1 MISLIKDILNL
12 LRRGKWRELFLKP
25 TSNGGIQFFRYVF
38 VGGIATV
45 VDWGLLY
52 VFENLLRITFPGEI
66 MMTASKYIAAAIGF
80 GGGLLVNYFLSRA
93 FVFSAQSSR
102 VKSHTA
108 EFLGHALVGVIG
120 LGLTELLIFLGSLIS
135 AHYMIAKVAATVI
148 VFFWNYLAR
157 KFFVYK

>member
-1 MISLIKDILNL
+1 MAMIKEIWELV
-12 LRRGKWRELFLKP
+12 RRGKWRALFLAP
-25 TSNGGIQFFRYVF
+25 TKSGGIQFFRYLF

-52 VFENLLRITFPGEI
+52 GFEHFLRILFTGDM

-93 FVFSAQSSR
+93 FVFNSQRSR
-102 VKSHTA
+102 A
-108 EFLGHALVGVIG
+108 NNRMGEFLGHALVGVIG
-120 LGLTELLIFLGSLIS
+120 LGLTELLIFLGDLLGM
-135 AHYMIAKVAATVI
+135 HYMIAKVAATVI

-157 KFFVYK
+157 KFWVYR

>member
-1 MISLIKDILNL
+1 MISLIKDIWNL
-12 LRRGKWRELFLKP
+12 VRRGKWRELFLTP
-25 TSNGGIQFFRYVF
+25 TTNGGIQFFRYVF

-52 VFENLLRITFPGEI
+52 VFEHLLRAMIPGDM

-80 GGGLLVNYFLSRA
+80 GGGLFVNYFLSRA
-93 FVFSAQSSR
+93 FVFNAQSSR
-102 VKSHTA
+102 AKSRTA

-120 LGLTELLIFLGSLIS
+120 LGLTELLIFLGSLLS
-135 AHYMIAKVAATVI
+135 VHYMIAKVAATVI

-157 KFFVYK
+157 KFFVYR